1 MSRALAR
8 FGFYGN
14 GLWGFHKETR
24 IKSERERKQNESS
37 KNKEE
42 IKTNFVVINNSAC
55 FGNCKISLE

>member
-1 MSRALAR
+1 MSLALAR
-8 FGFYGN
+8 FGFYG
-14 GLWGFHKETR
+14 LWGFHKERR

-42 IKTNFVVINNSAC
+42 IKTNFLVINNSAC